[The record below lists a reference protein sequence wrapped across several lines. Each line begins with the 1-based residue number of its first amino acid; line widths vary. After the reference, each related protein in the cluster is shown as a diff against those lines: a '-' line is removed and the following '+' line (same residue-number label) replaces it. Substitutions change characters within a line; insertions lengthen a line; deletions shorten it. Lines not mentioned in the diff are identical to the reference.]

1 MKSTTLLSVAWAA
14 QSAYSLSIHERD
26 EPAIAQFNFERRQV
40 ADRSR
45 RKRSTASA
53 DLVNLATNLG
63 YTMNLTLGTPGQEVS
78 VTLDTGSSDLWVNG
92 ANATVCPCNDYGS
105 YNSSASSTYTFVND
119 EFYIKYVDGS
129 EATGDYVNDTLKF
142 SNVTLTD
149 FQFAVAFDGDS
160 EEGVLGI
167 GYSSNEASESS
178 IDGSE
183 YTNFPEALVDQGVIN
198 WPAYSLWLD
207 DLDKGEGTILFGGVN
222 TAKYYGSL
230 QTLPIVSIEDMYI
243 EFAVN
248 LTAVHLEK
256 SGRSISVNNS
266 ATQFP
271 IPAVLDSGTAL
282 TYLPTSAAA
291 SIYDAVGATY
301 LSSGGYGLVECDVKN
316 EDITFLFDF
325 GSFNMSVD
333 ISEMVLETT
342 SDMTDLNVC
351 TFGISVIEGE
361 ALLGDTFLR
370 SAYVVYD
377 LGNNEVSMAKANF
390 NPGADHVLEIGTG
403 SDAVPKATGAT
414 ATGTAAAAT
423 STSSSD
429 KSDKE
434 SSATVARSQVASL
447 VAGVLVGVFL
457 VL

>member
-1 MKSTTLLSVAWAA
+1 MKSTTLLSLAWAA

-26 EPAIAQFNFERRQV
+26 EPSTLQFNFERRQI

-92 ANATVCPCNDYGS
+92 ANSSACPCTDYGS
-105 YNSSASSTYTFVND
+105 YNSSESSTYTFVND
-119 EFYIKYVDGS
+119 DFYIEYVDGS

-142 SNVTLTD
+142 SNVTLTN
-149 FQFAVAFDGDS
+149 FQFAVAYDGDS

-167 GYSSNEASESS
+167 GYASNEASDASY
-178 IDGSE
+178 GGGGE
-183 YTNFPEALVDQGVIN
+183 YTNFPEALVDQGAIN

-207 DLDKGEGTILFGGVN
+207 DLDEGKGTILFGGVN

-256 SGRSISVNNS
+256 NGNPVSVNNS

-282 TYLPTSAAA
+282 TYIPTSAAA

-301 LSSGGYGLVECDVKN
+301 LSERGYGLIECSVK
-316 EDITFLFDF
+316 DDDFTFLFDF

-333 ISEMVLETT
+333 ISEMILET
-342 SDMTDLNVC
+342 SSEMTDLNAC
-351 TFGISVIEGE
+351 TFGLSVIEDE

-377 LGNNEVSMAKANF
+377 LGNNEISLAKANF
-390 NPGADHVLEIGTG
+390 DPGEDHVLEIGTG

-414 ATGTAAAAT
+414 EPAAT
-423 STSSSD
+423 STGSSDKSD

-434 SSATVARSQVASL
+434 SSATVPRSQIASL
-447 VAGVLVGVFL
+447 VAGVLVGVSL
-457 VL
+457 IL

>member
-1 MKSTTLLSVAWAA
+1 MKSTTLLSLAWAT

-26 EPAIAQFNFERRQV
+26 EPATLQFNFERRQI

-92 ANATVCPCNDYGS
+92 ANSSVCPCTDYGS

-119 EFYIKYVDGS
+119 EFYIQYVDGS

-142 SNVTLTD
+142 SNVTLTN
-149 FQFAVAFDGDS
+149 FQFAVAYDGDS

-167 GYSSNEASESS
+167 GYASNEASQATV
-178 IDGSE
+178 GGGE
-183 YTNFPEALVDQGVIN
+183 YTNFPEALVDQGAIN

-207 DLDKGEGTILFGGVN
+207 DLDEGKGTILFGGVN

-230 QTLPIVSIEDMYI
+230 QTLPIVSIEDMYV

-256 SGRSISVNNS
+256 NGNSVSVNNS

-282 TYLPTSAAA
+282 TYIPTSAAA
-291 SIYDAVGATY
+291 SIYEAVGAQY
-301 LSSGGYGLVECDVKN
+301 LSEYGYGVIECDVKD
-316 EDITFLFDF
+316 EDFTFLFDF

-333 ISEMVLETT
+333 ISEMILEAS
-342 SDMTDLNVC
+342 SDMTDMNVC
-351 TFGISVIEGE
+351 TFGLAVIENE

-377 LGNNEVSMAKANF
+377 LGNNEISLAKANF
-390 NPGADHVLEIGTG
+390 NPGEDHVLEIGTG

-414 ATGTAAAAT
+414 ATGAAAT
-423 STSSSD
+423 STSTGSSD

-434 SSATVARSQVASL
+434 SSATVPRSQIVSL

>member
-1 MKSTTLLSVAWAA
+1 MKSTTLLSLAWAA

-26 EPAIAQFNFERRQV
+26 EPATLQFNFERRQI

-92 ANATVCPCNDYGS
+92 ANSSVCPCTDYGS

-119 EFYIKYVDGS
+119 EFYIQYVDGS

-142 SNVTLTD
+142 SNVTLTN
-149 FQFAVAFDGDS
+149 FQFAVAYDGDS

-167 GYSSNEASESS
+167 GYASNEASQATV
-178 IDGSE
+178 GGGE
-183 YTNFPEALVDQGVIN
+183 YTNFPEALVDQGAIN

-207 DLDKGEGTILFGGVN
+207 DLDEGKGTILFGGVN

-230 QTLPIVSIEDMYI
+230 QTLPIVSIEDMYV

-256 SGRSISVNNS
+256 NGNSVSVNNS

-282 TYLPTSAAA
+282 TYIPTSAAA
-291 SIYDAVGATY
+291 SIYEAVGAQY
-301 LSSGGYGLVECDVKN
+301 LSEYGYGVIECDVKD
-316 EDITFLFDF
+316 EDFTFLFDF

-333 ISEMVLETT
+333 ISEMILEAS
-342 SDMTDLNVC
+342 SDMTDMNVC
-351 TFGISVIEGE
+351 TFGLAVIENE

-377 LGNNEVSMAKANF
+377 LGNNEISLAKANF
-390 NPGADHVLEIGTG
+390 NPGEDHVLEIGTG

-414 ATGTAAAAT
+414 ATGAAAT
-423 STSSSD
+423 STASSD

-434 SSATVARSQVASL
+434 SSATVPRSQIVSL